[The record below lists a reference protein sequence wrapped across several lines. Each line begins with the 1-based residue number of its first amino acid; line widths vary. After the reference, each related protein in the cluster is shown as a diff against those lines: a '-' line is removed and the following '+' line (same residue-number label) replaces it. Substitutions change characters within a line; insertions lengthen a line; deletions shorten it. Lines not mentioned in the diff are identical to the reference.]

1 MGARRPAGRA
11 KGVMPSDEI
20 HSTGVPPSGRT
31 AVGTERGSDHGD
43 NRFDGPRRHWRRAAN
58 PANLHTRCGLEHS
71 GDRHGDRG
79 PRLCRQPLR
88 DAWDGHRDRTR
99 DPRHRDRA
107 HPMPHQLHHHRWFR
121 WPKRRRRRQ
130 THRHIRDHW
139 KRDNCESGP
148 YPRRR
153 RCVGNRCHVQ
163 RRRAWLRPWG
173 ERRRREQR
181 DARRRWWRVCDPPRR
196 GLQQQA
202 HRGRW
207 RRWRRQWHVHQ
218 LPCRRPS
225 NRGQPWSGNWLRWW
239 PLPRSTR
246 ERRPGQRDQHGA
258 GPEGHSH
265 PSRW

>member
-20 HSTGVPPSGRT
+20 HSTGNSHHQVGRRWGPKGGVT
-31 AVGTERGSDHGD
+31 MAITGSTD
-43 NRFDGPRRHWRRAAN
+43 
-58 PANLHTRCGLEHS
+58 
-71 GDRHGDRG
+71 

-163 RRRAWLRPWG
+163 RRRAWLRPWSLAAVA
-173 ERRRREQR
+173 EAM
-181 DARRRWWRVCDPPRR
+181 ARTPTSLPAA
-196 GLQQQA
+196 QQ
-202 HRGRW
+202 
-207 RRWRRQWHVHQ
+207 
-218 LPCRRPS
+218 S
-225 NRGQPWSGNWLRWW
+225 
-239 PLPRSTR
+239 RSTLVR
-246 ERRPGQRDQHGA
+246 QLAQMVAPPPFNSRAAARPA
-258 GPEGHSH
+258 
-265 PSRW
+265 